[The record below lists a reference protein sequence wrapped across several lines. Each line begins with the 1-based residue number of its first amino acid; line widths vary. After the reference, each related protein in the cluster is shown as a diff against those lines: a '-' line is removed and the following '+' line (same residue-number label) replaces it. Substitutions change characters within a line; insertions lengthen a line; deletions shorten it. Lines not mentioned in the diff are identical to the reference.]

1 MKRHQWKENNAPMRP
16 DWTALYLHSFENK
29 KRWEYKDSILKKT
42 ILHGRAGLITAYAFI
57 SLIIYQQS
65 FLHYEA
71 KQTTQISIE
80 LSFNS
85 SVYLRSVETVDELFK
100 INLA

>member
-57 SLIIYQQS
+57 SLIIYQ
-65 FLHYEA
+65 
-71 KQTTQISIE
+71 
-80 LSFNS
+80 
-85 SVYLRSVETVDELFK
+85 
-100 INLA
+100 